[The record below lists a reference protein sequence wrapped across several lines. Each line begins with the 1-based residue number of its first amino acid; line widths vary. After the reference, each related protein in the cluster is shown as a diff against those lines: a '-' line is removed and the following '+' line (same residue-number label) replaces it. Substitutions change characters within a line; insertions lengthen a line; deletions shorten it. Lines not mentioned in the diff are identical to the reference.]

1 MLVKAIEEIQKFT
14 RPVHFIVRYYGND
27 FASPGTGT
35 LFFVNDEGVA
45 ITCKHIA
52 DNIILSD
59 QINQRYQLIKK
70 EKEALGS
77 KVDGKYKKQ
86 LTALESRYGLIKQ
99 ETIIQIKWTI
109 INSFDTIATIDCI
122 NHPSLDLSILK
133 FKGFSNLGYTSK
145 AVFINNQEEVKQ
157 GKYLCR
163 YGYPFPEFDNFRYDP
178 VRDDIEYTATGIVST
193 PSFPID
199 GIVTRHLGD
208 GRQIVGIE
216 MSTPGLKGQSG
227 GPLFDINGYIYGMQY
242 ATNHLH
248 LGFDMK
254 NREIVSGGRNTKV
267 NNQPFLHVGH
277 CVHAEKIKEFL
288 REHKINFHE
297 VLT

>member
-1 MLVKAIEEIQKFT
+1 MFVKAIDEIQNFT
-14 RPVHFIVRYYGND
+14 RPVHMILRYYGND
-27 FASPGTGT
+27 YATPGTGS

-52 DNIILSD
+52 DNIIHAD
-59 QINQRYQLIKK
+59 RINQQYAEIRK
-70 EKEALGS
+70 EKNSFGT

-86 LTALESRYGLIKQ
+86 VEALETKYNLSRQ
-99 ETIIQIKWTI
+99 ETVIQMKCTI
-109 INSFDTIATIDCI
+109 MNAFDKITSIDCVT
-122 NHPSLDLSILK
+122 HPTLDLAILK
-133 FKGFSNLGYTSK
+133 FRGF
-145 AVFINNQEEVKQ
+145 NNRHYSGHARFLKNPEAVKQ

-163 YGYPFPEFDNFRYDP
+163 YGFPFPEFDNFRYDP
-178 VRDDIEYTATGIVST
+178 STDDIEYTATGNAGT

-208 GRQIVGIE
+208 GRQVIGIE
-216 MSTPGLKGQSG
+216 MSTPGLRGQSG
-227 GPLFDINGYIYGMQY
+227 GPLFDENGVVYGMQY

-254 NREIVSGGRNTKV
+254 NREIISDGKKTRV

-277 CVHAEKIKEFL
+277 CVHVDRIKEFL
-288 REHKINFHE
+288 AEQKVTFFE
-297 VLT
+297 A